1 MLATL
6 VSVSEVDWAK
16 IWEIKM
22 REQKSV
28 CNFLVIL
35 NGLAIRNEL
44 IQNMK
49 LIIKIKSATRE
60 NTEFLPFF
68 HGTSFCKMGGG
79 KNEIF
84 IKY

>member
-68 HGTSFCKMGGG
+68 HGTSFCNIGGG
-79 KNEIF
+79 K
-84 IKY
+84 K